1 LLLEFSTAAAK
12 ALSPA
17 EILRLFCRTTRTYF
31 GVSGAYI
38 WHFFPPDQLVAEEAD
53 GWMADQFRNV
63 RLKTNQ
69 SAIVVETIQK
79 RKPILVNSVD
89 TERYP
94 MAREFQIRS
103 LLAVPLLM
111 FDGAI
116 GATVFVHTTDAEFFN
131 QDHLNKASILA
142 AQLGSLL
149 EAARLTHQAKEEKRR
164 AAILA
169 EVAQSFSA
177 EPDFRL
183 LVDSIADRVR
193 ALLRTPLV
201 CVLGR
206 EASGFEL
213 WSVAT
218 EDPVFAVSVRARQD
232 RKGLHFA
239 SDLASRALQAGE
251 PITVAVNPASHLLG
265 DLVPAGTLLVAPFRT
280 SSKEGAILVYPRR
293 EGAFTPDEKKLLPV
307 VTSFAAVA
315 ISNAELYAKARTQ
328 ADELHQMVSI
338 ASDLGSIS
346 DLEQF
351 MDRFIKSGSLFIGF

>member
-1 LLLEFSTAAAK
+1 
-12 ALSPA
+12 
-17 EILRLFCRTTRTYF
+17 
-31 GVSGAYI
+31 
-38 WHFFPPDQLVAEEAD
+38 
-53 GWMADQFRNV
+53 
-63 RLKTNQ
+63 
-69 SAIVVETIQK
+69 
-79 RKPILVNSVD
+79 
-89 TERYP
+89 
-94 MAREFQIRS
+94 
-103 LLAVPLLM
+103 M

-116 GATVFVHTTDAEFFN
+116 GATVFVHTSDPEFFN

-183 LVDSIADRVR
+183 LVDSVADRVR

-218 EDPVFAVSVRARQD
+218 EDPVFSVSVRARQD

-239 SDLASRALQAGE
+239 SDIANRALQAGE

-265 DLVPAGTLLVAPFRT
+265 DLVPAGTLLAAPFRT
-280 SSKEGAILVYPRR
+280 SNKEGAVLVYPRR
-293 EGAFTPDEKKLLPV
+293 EGAFTAEEKKLLPV

-328 ADELHQMVSI
+328 AEELHQIVNI

-351 MDRFIKSGSLFIGF
+351 MGSFIQRGSIFLGFNRAFVALYEDGKLQVRWSYVDGKPGPAGYVIPGGVLNDAHP